1 MYQYGRTEVDVAR
14 QGKEGENGDID
25 DTEDGQ
31 AFWERCV
38 RFSSHRLDEIYRHE
52 CLDDVLFPHKS
63 NSSTKGK
70 AGQYK
75 LRALKS
81 MNRNQLAR
89 CGTR

>member
-1 MYQYGRTEVDVAR
+1 MDVAR

-38 RFSSHRLDEIYRHE
+38 RFSSAPIGRNLSITE
-52 CLDDVLFPHKS
+52 CLDDVCFLIKV
-63 NSSTKGK
+63 TVVQKGK